1 MSVPAAYAGLI
12 IIWSTTPLAIKWSSA
27 GPGFLFGVMGR
38 MVLGVLLCL
47 LILKI
52 LKIRLPMQPNAR
64 RVYLFGGL
72 SLYSAMLTVYWSIQ
86 YIPSG
91 LVSVIFGLSP
101 ILTSVLASWW
111 LQESRLTIVKVIG
124 IALGISGLAL
134 VFQSGLHVSQQ
145 SIYGIIGV
153 LFAVCVH
160 SVSSV
165 WIKSVGQGMSAAI
178 ITTGELLV
186 AVPLFIITWWVFDGS
201 MPKEMPVRAGLAILY
216 LGTIGSV
223 IGFMLYFY
231 ILKKMQVAT
240 VTLIMLVTPVAAL
253 FLGHWIDHEPI
264 HNIVWIGTG
273 LILSGMLLHQ
283 TPGEIFT
290 RKIPKKQA

>member
-38 MVLGVLLCL
+38 MVLGVFLCL
-47 LILKI
+47 LLLKI

-72 SLYSAMLTVYWSIQ
+72 SLYSAMLTIYWSIQ

-111 LQESRLTIVKVIG
+111 LQESGLTITKVIG

-165 WIKSVGQGMSAAI
+165 WIKSVGQGMSAAA

-186 AVPLFIITWWVFDGS
+186 AVPLFVITWWVFDGN

-223 IGFMLYFY
+223 LGFMLYFY

-240 VTLIMLVTPVAAL
+240 VTLIMLVTPVMAL

-264 HNIVWIGTG
+264 HNIVWMGTG

-283 TPGEIFT
+283 APDKFLA
-290 RKIPKKQA
+290 RKMLK

>member
-38 MVLGVLLCL
+38 MILGVLVCL
-47 LILKI
+47 LLLKI

-72 SLYSAMLTVYWSIQ
+72 SLYSAMLAIYWSIQ

-111 LQESRLTIVKVIG
+111 LQESRLTIVKIIG
-124 IALGISGLAL
+124 IALGISGLVL
-134 VFQSGLHVSQQ
+134 VFHSGLQISQQ

-153 LFAVCVH
+153 FFAVCVH

-165 WIKSVGQGMSAAI
+165 WIKSVGQGISAAT

-186 AVPLFIITWWVFDGS
+186 AVPLFIITWWFFDGS
-201 MPKEMPVRAGLAILY
+201 LPEEIPVRTGLAILY

-240 VTLIMLVTPVAAL
+240 VTLIMLITPVVAL

-264 HNIVWIGTG
+264 HNLVWFGTG

-283 TPGEIFT
+283 LPVKFLT
-290 RKIPKKQA
+290 RKMLKKQA

>member
-38 MVLGVLLCL
+38 MILGVLVCL
-47 LILKI
+47 LLLKI

-72 SLYSAMLTVYWSIQ
+72 SLYSAMLAIYWSIQ

-111 LQESRLTIVKVIG
+111 LQESRLTIVKIIG
-124 IALGISGLAL
+124 IALGISGLDL
-134 VFQSGLHVSQQ
+134 VFHSGLQISQQ

-153 LFAVCVH
+153 FFAVCVH

-165 WIKSVGQGMSAAI
+165 WIKSVGQGISA
-178 ITTGELLV
+178 
-186 AVPLFIITWWVFDGS
+186 DR
-201 MPKEMPVRAGLAILY
+201 K
-216 LGTIGSV
+216 SV
-223 IGFMLYFY
+223 
-231 ILKKMQVAT
+231 V
-240 VTLIMLVTPVAAL
+240 
-253 FLGHWIDHEPI
+253 
-264 HNIVWIGTG
+264 
-273 LILSGMLLHQ
+273 
-283 TPGEIFT
+283 
-290 RKIPKKQA
+290 

>member
-38 MVLGVLLCL
+38 MVLGVFLCL
-47 LILKI
+47 LLLKI
-52 LKIRLPMQPNAR
+52 LKIRLPMQPNSR

-72 SLYSAMLTVYWSIQ
+72 SLYSAMLAVYWSVQ

-111 LQESRLTIVKVIG
+111 LQEGRLTIAKMLG
-124 IALGISGLAL
+124 IALGISGLIL
-134 VFQSGLHVSQQ
+134 VFRSGLQISQQ

-153 LFAVCVH
+153 FFAVCVH

-165 WIKSVGQGMSAAI
+165 WIKSVGQGMSAAT

-186 AVPLFIITWWVFDGS
+186 AVPLFIVTWWFFDGS
-201 MPKEMPVRAGLAILY
+201 LPETMPVRAGLAILY

-231 ILKKMQVAT
+231 VLKNMQVAT
-240 VTLIMLVTPVAAL
+240 VTLIMLVTPVMAL
-253 FLGHWIDHEPI
+253 FLGHWVDHEPI
-264 HNIVWIGTG
+264 HNIVWVGTG

-283 TPGEIFT
+283 APDKFLT
-290 RKIPKKQA
+290 RNAKKTA